1 MPTVEVPRP
10 PRAVPRMPGGELA
23 IEPPPEPERPVP
35 AGAPRPVAAR
45 G

>member
-35 AGAPRPVAAR
+35 PALLAR
-45 G
+45 LLPG